1 MNKSDVSLERMRT
14 FVRVVERAN
23 FSQVARELGVAQPS
37 VTRHLKELEMALG
50 VSLLKRTTRQIAIT
64 EEGQRYYQRC
74 LQILRLVDD
83 AGAEV
88 SSNSHTLK
96 GKVKLSCTSAFG
108 ILHLCPL
115 LYEFQDQYP
124 EIEVEANLTDEKIDL
139 VKEGVDFTI
148 RLASLNDSSLKCRKL
163 GGSERLLVASPA
175 FLSKHSNI
183 KKPQDLQQ
191 LEAIKMGMV
200 IDSNNVRLIS
210 LSGEGQN
217 VKLSGRILF
226 DHGLAAKSALQA
238 GRGFGVTHRW
248 LIDDLLESGELIRLL
263 PDYQLTVTPL
273 SLLIAPERADIAR
286 VRCLIDFLIER
297 IRLIPGIL

>member
-1 MNKSDVSLERMRT
+1 
-14 FVRVVERAN
+14 
-23 FSQVARELGVAQPS
+23 
-37 VTRHLKELEMALG
+37 
-50 VSLLKRTTRQIAIT
+50 
-64 EEGQRYYQRC
+64 
-74 LQILRLVDD
+74 
-83 AGAEV
+83 
-88 SSNSHTLK
+88 
-96 GKVKLSCTSAFG
+96 
-108 ILHLCPL
+108 
-115 LYEFQDQYP
+115 
-124 EIEVEANLTDEKIDL
+124 
-139 VKEGVDFTI
+139 
-148 RLASLNDSSLKCRKL
+148 
-163 GGSERLLVASPA
+163 
-175 FLSKHSNI
+175 
-183 KKPQDLQQ
+183 
-191 LEAIKMGMV
+191 MGMV